1 MFRNEKIKFY
11 NNLNINKKTD
21 SRKFWS
27 QVKPFFP
34 DKSASKNNITLI
46 ESNEIISDD
55 KECAEVMNNF
65 FSDVVENLGIDRY
78 LNTVIS
84 NDTNDPISKAIN
96 KYKTHP
102 SILKIREHIHSDH
115 TFYFQTLSN
124 DEVEKQLSQL
134 DTSKAFQ
141 ADVIPPKILEE
152 NSDIFSKILT
162 DDLNNSIAT
171 AKCPDNLLCA
181 DITPAFKK
189 DDWLI
194 KSNYRP
200 ISI

>member
-1 MFRNEKIKFY
+1 MAFKKQRNYCVSLFQNKKIKFY
-11 NNLNINKKTD
+11 NNLNINKITD

-34 DKSASKNNITLI
+34 DKSASKNNIMLI

-55 KECAEVMNNF
+55 KECTEVMNNF
-65 FSDVVENLGIDRY
+65 FSDVENLGIDRY

-96 KYKTHP
+96 KYKTNP

-115 TFYFQTLSN
+115 TFNFQTLSN
-124 DEVEKQLSQL
+124 DEVEKQLFQL
-134 DTSKAFQ
+134 DTSKSFQ
-141 ADVIPPKILEE
+141 ADSIPSKILKE
-152 NSDIFSKILT
+152 NIFSK
-162 DDLNNSIAT
+162 
-171 AKCPDNLLCA
+171 
-181 DITPAFKK
+181 
-189 DDWLI
+189 I

-200 ISI
+200 ISILPTLSKIYER